1 VGISER
7 YPFFLIAVILA
18 NIVYD
23 ALYGNNQK
31 NGKHE
36 NSMRY
41 LISWLKYITLVLL
54 VLLTVVLVVLPA
66 VFTSSL
72 AVVYS
77 GSMAPAMPVGA
88 LAWMEPVDPAT
99 IEVGDIIAF
108 NPPWMEPDIIVSHRV
123 IEVIKGETLA
133 FSTKG
138 DANEDPDWDVIPAD
152 NVVAKVSF
160 NLPNMGYLLLRVGQ
174 YTKGRIGFVLFI
186 AVPTVLLIG
195 SAMRD
200 MNFMLSPAKR
210 RARQRKKIM
219 ERRERRRF
227 H

>member
-1 VGISER
+1 MGISPR
-7 YPFFLIAVILA
+7 YPFFLIVVILA

-23 ALYGNNQK
+23 ELYGNNQK
-31 NGKHE
+31 NGNHE
-36 NSMRY
+36 NGMRY
-41 LISWLKYITLVLL
+41 LINWLKYIALVLL
-54 VLLTVVLVVLPA
+54 VLLTIVLVVLPA
-66 VFTSSL
+66 VFSSSL

-77 GSMAPAMPVGA
+77 GSMAPEMPVGA
-88 LAWMEPVDPAT
+88 LAWMEPVNPAT

-108 NPPWMEPDIIVSHRV
+108 NPPQMEPDVIVSHRV
-123 IEVIKGETLA
+123 VEVINGETLA
-133 FSTKG
+133 FITKG
-138 DANEDPDWDVIPAD
+138 DANEEPDLGVIPAE
-152 NVVAKVSF
+152 NVIAKVS
-160 NLPNMGYLLLRVGQ
+160 LHLRNMGRLLLYVGQ

-210 RARQRKKIM
+210 RARQRKKM
-219 ERRERRRF
+219 LEQRKKRRF

>member
-7 YPFFLIAVILA
+7 YPFFLIVVILA

-23 ALYGNNQK
+23 ELYGNNQK

-36 NSMRY
+36 DSMRY
-41 LISWLKYITLVLL
+41 LISRLKYIALVLL
-54 VLLTVVLVVLPA
+54 VLAAVFLVLLPA
-66 VFTSSL
+66 VFSSRL

-77 GSMAPAMPVGA
+77 GSMKPEMPVGA
-88 LAWMEPVDPAT
+88 VAWMAPVDPAE

-108 NPPWMEPDIIVSHRV
+108 NPPSQPDVTVSHRV

-138 DANEDPDWDVIPAD
+138 DANEDPDWDIVPAD
-152 NVVAKVSF
+152 HVLAKVTFSMP
-160 NLPNMGYLLLRVGQ
+160 NLGRVLLYIGQ

-210 RARQRKKIM
+210 RARQLKKMM
-219 ERRERRRF
+219 ERRKRSRF

>member
-1 VGISER
+1 MGISER
-7 YPFFLIAVILA
+7 YPFFLIVAILA

-23 ALYGNNQK
+23 ELYGNNQK

-36 NSMRY
+36 DSMRY
-41 LISWLKYITLVLL
+41 LISRFKYIALILL
-54 VLLTVVLVVLPA
+54 VLLAVVFVVLPA
-66 VFTSSL
+66 VFASSL

-77 GSMAPAMPVGA
+77 GSMEPEMPRGA

-99 IEVGDIIAF
+99 IAVGDIIAF
-108 NPPWMEPDIIVSHRV
+108 NPPRSEPDVIVSHRV

-152 NVVAKVSF
+152 NVVARVSF
-160 NLPNMGYLLLRVGQ
+160 NLPDMGYLLLRVGK

-210 RARQRKKIM
+210 RARQRRRMM
-219 ERRERRRF
+219 ERREKRRF

>member
-1 VGISER
+1 
-7 YPFFLIAVILA
+7 
-18 NIVYD
+18 
-23 ALYGNNQK
+23 
-31 NGKHE
+31 
-36 NSMRY
+36 MRY
-41 LISWLKYITLVLL
+41 LISWPKYIALVLL

-66 VFTSSL
+66 VFSSSL

-77 GSMAPAMPVGA
+77 GSMAPEISTGA

-108 NPPWMEPDIIVSHRV
+108 NPPWMEPDVIVSHRV

-152 NVVAKVSF
+152 NVVARVSF
-160 NLPNMGYLLLRVGQ
+160 NLPNMGSLLLRIGQ
-174 YTKGRIGFVLFI
+174 YTKSKIGFVLFI

-200 MNFMLSPAKR
+200 MNFMLNPRKL
-210 RARQRKKIM
+210 RARQLKKMM
-219 ERRERRRF
+219 ERRKKRRF